1 MHKQIQIV
9 LYAMDIRGV
18 SFDVVPKRF
27 GHWVQKW
34 EGKIIWDNHYP
45 GRRSSN
51 RQSTSGDPSYIYF
64 STIAKCQ
71 VAVGEN

>member
-34 EGKIIWDNHYP
+34 EGTTRLSVYM
-45 GRRSSN
+45 G
-51 RQSTSGDPSYIYF
+51 
-64 STIAKCQ
+64 
-71 VAVGEN
+71 